1 MEFKGEMMRNDR
13 KPLIFPE
20 KKDGKTMVSGD
31 DVPKKTNPMNDWIS
45 GAGEFWNGLGE
56 LEDL

>member
-1 MEFKGEMMRNDR
+1 MRNDR